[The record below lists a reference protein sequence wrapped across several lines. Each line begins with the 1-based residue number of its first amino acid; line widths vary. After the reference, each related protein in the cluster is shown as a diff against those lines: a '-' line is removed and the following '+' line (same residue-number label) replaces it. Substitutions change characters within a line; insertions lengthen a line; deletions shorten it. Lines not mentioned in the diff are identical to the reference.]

1 MLRCSAASAECWR
14 RAAWPPAS
22 ARGTQSASA
31 KLFRDAEAEEDAE
44 QRARARLRRAQRA
57 SEPVWTGDERIEDT
71 VLRML
76 EHKYKPMRRGED
88 GRAAEKKRLERV
100 PRPTVRPRT
109 AQDEVGANGVVIR
122 RTGDNPWDLF
132 YSAQPKKESRVYRGR
147 TDIDL
152 KPPGSEMKQQ
162 LDKMGMSAQHLPR
175 DDPKA
180 MGKIRDTLRSSAVRD
195 RIKTAVD
202 KSIRYP
208 DRKRPAAA
216 AADDDDDGDHKPL
229 LGVVSTA
236 KGMAGIVEM
245 KIEEALRKG
254 TFQNN
259 SLRGKPIP
267 YDYNEGNAHLGREE
281 FLLNRM
287 VQRQNAAPPFVEM
300 NMDMKSEERALRQR
314 IQAAWI
320 CRALIRLEQSGAYQR
335 MEPVAVVWEEDEA
348 KPSELP
354 AYSFDVSTD
363 GQRATVAWAR
373 DFRDGRWVQEQAA
386 YHAAAVQQLNQVIR
400 RYNHIAPYFARRLL
414 YTKESFV
421 QDALDRAFPLLV
433 EAASARL
440 RGMRATGQAAAPA
453 AERPRASWWAWI
465 RGGPA

>member
-1 MLRCSAASAECWR
+1 M
-14 RAAWPPAS
+14 
-22 ARGTQSASA
+22 
-31 KLFRDAEAEEDAE
+31 
-44 QRARARLRRAQRA
+44 
-57 SEPVWTGDERIEDT
+57 WTGDERIEDT

-76 EHKYKPMRRGED
+76 EHKYNPMRRGED

-100 PRPTVRPRT
+100 LRPTVRPRT

-216 AADDDDDGDHKPL
+216 AADDYDDGDHKPL

-236 KGMAGIVEM
+236 KGMAGIAEM

-335 MEPVAVVWEEDEA
+335 MEPVAVVWEEEEA

-363 GQRATVAWAR
+363 GQRATVAWVR